1 MSAYRRGVSILTD
14 KGLKA
19 GPELVVEGDDVAE
32 AEAVDT
38 EGAAQHSHHTTH
50 RQLDV
55 PELDTDVL
63 GQQEQDNA
71 SASHRGNVWDGLTK
85 HSQTA
90 S

>member
-1 MSAYRRGVSILTD
+1 MCALTD

-38 EGAAQHSHHTTH
+38 EVAAQHSNHTTH

-63 GQQEQDNA
+63 GHARTSEQDTA
-71 SASHRGNVWDGLTK
+71 SASHR
-85 HSQTA
+85 
-90 S
+90 

>member
-1 MSAYRRGVSILTD
+1 VCALTD

-32 AEAVDT
+32 AEAIHT
-38 EGAAQHSHHTTH
+38 EGAAEHSHHAAH

-63 GQQEQDNA
+63 GATRTFKKIKDETTNQPHILK
-71 SASHRGNVWDGLTK
+71 SL
-85 HSQTA
+85 
-90 S
+90 